1 MSRENCILSFVQS
14 QAEPVGLSV
23 IHSHV
28 VKSGFACEEAQVYA
42 SANQLCTK
50 QKIAR
55 GPEPKTYCRLDYA
68 GAKVS
73 KSGNWKKDYNPV
85 EDIKSVI
92 PKATDSFPPVEKK
105 TRKPKTDPRFDLPA
119 ILEDLNNAG
128 LKEIPWHKKDQ
139 GIIFVVDGTEDAAYM
154 LERCKHK
161 FGKQPKRYARQM
173 QHNYTHIIIYE

>member
-1 MSRENCILSFVQS
+1 MSRENCILSFVQN

-55 GPEPKTYCRLDYA
+55 GPEPKTYCRIDYA
-68 GAKVS
+68 GARLAN
-73 KSGNWKKDYNPV
+73 SGKLD
-85 EDIKSVI
+85 I
-92 PKATDSFPPVEKK
+92 PKPAPAVFKTESVEKK
-105 TRKPKTDPRFDLPA
+105 TRKPTRFDLPA

>member
-68 GAKVS
+68 GARLAN
-73 KSGNWKKDYNPV
+73 SGKAIMMD
-85 EDIKSVI
+85 I
-92 PKATDSFPPVEKK
+92 PKPAPAVFKVEPVEKK

-119 ILEDLNNAG
+119 ILEDLNAAG
-128 LKEIPWHKKDQ
+128 LREIPWHKKDQ

-154 LERCKHK
+154 VERCKHK